1 MTRLRYSVL
10 LASLLALAGCSA
22 VEEEHVVA
30 EQVLSDEPPQ
40 QALLDAVKAEGK
52 QESPD
57 NCLLMIWS
65 EQDDPAVEFDRAN
78 DAVQGGAISCAT
90 GTTPS
95 RFEAAI
101 AALREAASSGNRAGL
116 LERVGI
122 PLLYITESGERREL
136 TADEIDALFDEVF
149 DARMLDTLKRLDL
162 SQMTVEPDQGAFFEL
177 GTVWLVVDETGEP
190 RMMTVNRQALTEAAE
205 TARDQAARG
214 EGEPL

>member
-1 MTRLRYSVL
+1 MTRMRYSVL
-10 LASLLALAGCSA
+10 LAPLLALAGCSA